1 MWEVI
6 REYLTFTRKERFG
19 VLGMIIGIFV
29 LLIVPNFFK
38 RRQGS
43 PDPDAFKKYQPA
55 AQAFAAGGSNRPDT
69 AAAFAAGP
77 KPALAAFFFDPNQ
90 LPAEGWARLGIR
102 DRTIQTIQHFLAR
115 GGLFRQAE
123 DLQKIYGLSAPD
135 YHRLLPLVRLKKMPE
150 PVLSYP
156 QAKWTKFGSKENGSA
171 QRTFSKTWQPSGRPV
186 EGPET
191 AYKPAYRHKTASD
204 ININQADSGQ
214 LTGFPGIGPALA
226 SRILRFRDKLGGFV
240 DVAQVG
246 ETFGLPDSVFQ
257 SIRPYLH
264 VGDDSIH
271 RIDLNEAA
279 ESQLQ
284 QHPYIRWALAKAI
297 LRYREQHGR
306 FHSVEEL
313 QQLVQIDAQ
322 KFKQLAPYVVVR

>member
-1 MWEVI
+1 MWNSI
-6 REYLTFTRKERFG
+6 REYLTFTRKERLG
-19 VLGMIIGIFV
+19 VIGMVVGIFV
-29 LLIVPNFFK
+29 LLIVPNFFTRK
-38 RRQGS
+38 QGT
-43 PDPDAFKKYQPA
+43 PDPEAFKKYQPLVK
-55 AQAFAAGGSNRPDT
+55 AFAAARHIPSDSPSVFPAAERPV
-69 AAAFAAGP
+69 
-77 KPALAAFFFDPNQ
+77 PASFSFDPNQ
-90 LPAEGWARLGIR
+90 LTPEGWARLGIR
-102 DRTIQTIQHFLAR
+102 DKTIRTIQHFIAS

-150 PVLSYP
+150 SGYSHPRS
-156 QAKWTKFGSKENGSA
+156 QWNREAAKEKGSA
-171 QRTFSKTWQPSGRPV
+171 QGGYQKAWPPADRLP
-186 EGPET
+186 EGS
-191 AYKPAYRHKTASD
+191 YKPVYRHKTASD
-204 ININQADSGQ
+204 ININTADSGQ

-264 VGDDSIH
+264 VGADSIH
-271 RIDLNEAA
+271 RIDLNGAA

-284 QHPYIRWALAKAI
+284 QHPYIRWALARAI

-313 QQLVQIDAQ
+313 QQLVQVDPQ